1 MISNTD
7 KEKKLASWRRSLQR
21 HMTPSFLAAPF
32 FYLRDKAKVHP
43 AARVQIGANI
53 RLGRGTVV
61 KATAIIQ
68 ASGGR
73 ISIGRNC
80 AVGSFNH
87 IIAGV
92 ADIVMG
98 DDVRFGSSVIVIA
111 TTREYRRKDQLI
123 TTQGFADKG
132 INIGNDVLI
141 GSGAILLD
149 GCNIGD
155 GAVIGAGSVVSGKV
169 PPYAIVFGVPAKV
182 VFYRD

>member
-1 MISNTD
+1 MISNAD
-7 KEKKLASWRRSLQR
+7 KEEALPSWRRSVQR
-21 HMTPSFLAAPF
+21 HLIPSFLATAF

-43 AARVQIGANI
+43 SARVQFGSNI
-53 RLGRGTVV
+53 RFGERTVV
-61 KATAIIQ
+61 KAAAIIQ

-73 ISIGRNC
+73 VLIGRDC

-92 ADIVMG
+92 ADVVIG
-98 DDVRFGSSVIVIA
+98 DDVRFGSSVVAIA
-111 TTREYRRKDQLI
+111 TTREYRRKGQTI
-123 TTQGFADKG
+123 SSQGFSDKG
-132 INIGNDVLI
+132 IRIGNDVLI

-169 PPYAIVFGVPAKV
+169 PPYATVFGVPAKV
-182 VFYRD
+182 VFYRE